1 MRRDVGRN
9 VRHTTQPALYQRL
22 MAGLR
27 SAIENGT
34 LSDFVSDFYARRDLP
49 VPAL

>member
-1 MRRDVGRN
+1 MLGAMLGTLHNLRY
-9 VRHTTQPALYQRL
+9 YQRL

-27 SAIENGT
+27 TAIENGT
-34 LSDFVSDFYARRDLP
+34 LSDFVSDFYARRNLP